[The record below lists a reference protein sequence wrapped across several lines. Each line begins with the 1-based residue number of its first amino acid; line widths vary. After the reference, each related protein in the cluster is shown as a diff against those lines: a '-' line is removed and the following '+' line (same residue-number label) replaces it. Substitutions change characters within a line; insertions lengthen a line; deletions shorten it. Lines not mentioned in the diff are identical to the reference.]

1 MYGITT
7 SEFILKLDEILD
19 RSLLAKYYL
28 LTHKHEEVR
37 RFLFAIHDELPLY
50 PNVDSRLR

>member
-19 RSLLAKYYL
+19 KSLMAKYHL
-28 LTHKHEEVR
+28 LIHKHEEVR
-37 RFLFAIHDELPLY
+37 RFLFNAHD
-50 PNVDSRLR
+50 